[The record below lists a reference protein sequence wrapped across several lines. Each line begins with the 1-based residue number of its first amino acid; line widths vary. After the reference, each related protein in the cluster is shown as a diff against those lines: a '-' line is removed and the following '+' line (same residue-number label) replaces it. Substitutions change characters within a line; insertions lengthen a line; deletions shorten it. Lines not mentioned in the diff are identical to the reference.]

1 MDLSLKE
8 MTLITVLDSVD
19 ITKFT
24 IDGFLEVS
32 NLKEKEFEEI
42 ADSIFENYSKDLK
55 VLELGQKYY
64 KNFPEYLRGAK
75 EYQHSWEEEND
86 CNNKSIGLIVK
97 TNPLKIQAVQWKPKE

>member
-75 EYQHSWEEEND
+75 EYQHSWEEENELQTGTKQNGSMEYSHHVRR
-86 CNNKSIGLIVK
+86 CSSIRF
-97 TNPLKIQAVQWKPKE
+97 